1 MPYVPFVSN
10 RPVSYV
16 RQQAT
21 DDPVER
27 VLRARHSTRRHHAT
41 AHALARHLEPE
52 SWLDVGT
59 GHGRL
64 PAAAKDVLPYTA
76 YDGTDTGDAVE
87 EARDAGHIEEAHQG
101 LLPDLA
107 DRLADRYDAV
117 SMVHHLE
124 CVPDP
129 EAELAAART
138 VLRPGGHL
146 VIEAAD
152 PESRSA
158 RILGP
163 WWPAH
168 ARAPRE
174 RLLPIG
180 RLRRTLDEL
189 GFTLVDVERRAPHL
203 PLDLTGAAVLAADRW
218 LPRAAGPRRACGWA
232 TAPLIVLA
240 YALDQ
245 LLAPL
250 LTRTGFGNTY
260 RVIARRDSDV

>member
-1 MPYVPFVSN
+1 MPK
-10 RPVSYV
+10 RPVPSV

-27 VLRARHSTRRHHAT
+27 VLRARHSTRRHRAT

-76 YDGTDTGDAVE
+76 YDGTDPGGAVE
-87 EARDAGHIEEAHQG
+87 EAREAGHVEEAHQG

-107 DRLADRYDAV
+107 PRLADRYDAV

-124 CVPDP
+124 RVPDP
-129 EAELAAART
+129 DAELAAART

-146 VIEAAD
+146 LIEAAD

-158 RILGP
+158 RLLGP
-163 WWPAH
+163 WWPPH
-168 ARAPRE
+168 ARSQQPC
-174 RLLPIG
+174 LLPLG
-180 RLRRTLDEL
+180 RLRGALEDL

-203 PLDLTGAAVLAADRW
+203 PLDLTGAAVLVVGRR

-232 TAPLIVLA
+232 AAPLIVLA

-250 LTRTGFGNTY
+250 LVRTGFGNTY
-260 RVIARRDSDV
+260 RVIARRERDD